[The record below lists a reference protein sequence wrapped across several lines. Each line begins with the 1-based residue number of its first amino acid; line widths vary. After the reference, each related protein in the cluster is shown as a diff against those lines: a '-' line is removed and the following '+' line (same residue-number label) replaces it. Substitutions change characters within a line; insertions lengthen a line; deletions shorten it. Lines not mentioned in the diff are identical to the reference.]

1 MVRLARTA
9 LVALALSTWLAAA
22 PQDASRLDFEGL
34 AKSFLAEQGLAD
46 WAAAGPGA
54 HGFDELLD
62 SPAYVRLSL
71 GTFDL
76 RVPRKSLEDGQTADE
91 FKSVVQEILDL
102 QTHWLEWKAPTRAAE
117 CGDDWKALAKWVK
130 GWSKSKLARVDG
142 GRTLYEGLAA
152 SEAVRAAAQHVAE
165 ALRAD
170 DATCQAVG
178 ELGRIVYAP
187 SRKDFVQTLAVAA
200 WFDPSLRAN
209 FWSDKVIERTLEW
222 VGWTQ
227 VVSFRYTTLPVDA
240 ERPYAGVDMSAD
252 DKTGFAQYMTERAA
266 ALLLRREFWRQDAHF
281 FEQTLAADLV
291 VANTGKNNLRSG
303 EWKLELHTSGS
314 TSQPYERFVPGG
326 NPAGGTLP
334 PNPAG
339 PGTTSGN
346 ATQVSLYR
354 TSEGSDYF
362 FGPLRQG
369 QIAGAKS
376 VAKDKKRRLADDK
389 TAHFALY
396 SFTARGEYVVTA
408 PFLGQ
413 LAETQPLPPN
423 DYLDDYE
430 EFFRAYRAG
439 FLQWLRTSALPGKD
453 ESQAKFAEL
462 IAAHGGRSE
471 RALIDVSVQEV
482 YGVPLSAMDPS
493 SDSLEWRYLAWL
505 SKKK

>member
-1 MVRLARTA
+1 MRFVRAA
-9 LVALALSTWLAAA
+9 LVAVTLSVGLGAV
-22 PQDASRLDFEGL
+22 PQDGSHIDFEGL
-34 AKSFLAEQGLAD
+34 AKSFLEEQGLAE
-46 WAAAGPGA
+46 WSAAGPEA
-54 HGFDELLD
+54 HSFDELLD
-62 SPAYVRLSL
+62 SPAYVSLAL
-71 GTFDL
+71 GTMDL
-76 RVPRKSLEDGQTADE
+76 RIPRKSLEDGATAEE
-91 FKSVVQEILDL
+91 FKSAVQEVLDL
-102 QTHWLEWKAPTRAAE
+102 QVNWLEWKAPERAVQCAE
-117 CGDDWKALAKWVK
+117 DWKTLAKWVK
-130 GWSKSKLARVDG
+130 GWSKGKLGRADG
-142 GRTLYEGLAA
+142 GKSLYDDLGA
-152 SEAVRAAAQHVAE
+152 SEAVRTAAQHVAE

-170 DATCQAVG
+170 EATCKAVG

-200 WFDPSLRAN
+200 WFDSKLRAN
-209 FWSDKVIERTLEW
+209 FWSDKAIERTLEW

-281 FEQTLAADLV
+281 FEQTLAANLV

-354 TSEGSDYF
+354 TSEGSDF
-362 FGPLRQG
+362 FYGPLRQG
-369 QIAGAKS
+369 QVAGAKS
-376 VAKDKKRRLADDK
+376 VAKDKKHRLADDK

-396 SFTARGEYVVTA
+396 SFTARGEHVMTA

-413 LAETQPLPPN
+413 LAESQTLPP
-423 DYLDDYE
+423 DDFLDDYE
-430 EFFRAYRAG
+430 EFFRAYRSG
-439 FLQWLRTSALPGKD
+439 FLQWLRTSALPGKN
-453 ESQAKFAEL
+453 ESEAKFAAL
-462 IAAHGGRSE
+462 IAAHSGRAQ
-471 RALIDVSVQEV
+471 RQLIDEAVQEV
-482 YGVPLSAMDPS
+482 YGVPISTMDPAD
-493 SDSLEWRYLAWL
+493 DSLEWRYLAWL
-505 SKKK
+505 AKKK